1 MAERTRGISLTGVIM
16 VTVATFS
23 LPVGAAL
30 ATGLFET
37 GGAWGV
43 SSLRL
48 GLAACMLLLLARPTP
63 WRWDKATW
71 RDVAF
76 FGLTLAGMNGFFY
89 AAIERI
95 PLGVTVAIQFV
106 GPLALAVLLSKNRR
120 DYFWISM
127 AGAGLVALGIE
138 STTATTAF
146 DSLGLLYAAL
156 AGVSWAFYI
165 LMSARVGQHLPGLQ
179 GLPVA
184 AGIAALVLLP
194 VGFSGVVSLVT
205 SPEIYWLML
214 AVAFISTVVPTSLEI
229 AALRRIP
236 RNTFSILLSLEP
248 VFAALIGW
256 VLLGQTF
263 GALRSV
269 AIVLIIGATIGMT
282 IGAARLSTEVVE
294 QHEAKRRSRA
304 RRNNSTLE

>member
-1 MAERTRGISLTGVIM
+1 MVERTRGISITGVIM

-30 ATGLFET
+30 ATGLFDT

-48 GLAACMLLLLARPTP
+48 GLASIMLLLLARPTP
-63 WRWDKATW
+63 WRWGKAAW
-71 RDVAF
+71 RDVVL
-76 FGLTLAGMNGFFY
+76 FGISLAGMNGFFY

-106 GPLALAVLLSKNRR
+106 GPLALAVLLSKSRR
-120 DYFWISM
+120 DYFWIGM
-127 AGAGLVALGIE
+127 AGAGLAALGVE
-138 STTATTAF
+138 SVTGTTAF
-146 DSLGLLYAAL
+146 DPLGILYAAL

-184 AGIAALVLLP
+184 AFIAALVLLP
-194 VGFSGVVSLVT
+194 VGFNGVVNLVA
-205 SPEIYWLML
+205 SPEVYWLML
-214 AVAFISTVVPTSLEI
+214 AVAFISTVVPTSLEL

-294 QHEAKRRSRA
+294 QHEKNKRNRVQ
-304 RRNNSTLE
+304 RN